1 MSEKVNSVIDQ
12 QIKFHRRFFLIRSPK
27 LRRTDRAF
35 VFIETRV
42 QFCQNVISDLV
53 TFTAV
58 IQPLTLKAAFVSTT
72 ILTIRYV
79 YQYFLSIQVLRF
91 VCSTLF
97 IIAIDVFIGIN
108 WY

>member
-58 IQPLTLKAAFVSTT
+58 IQPLTFEGRFCFNNHTNHS
-72 ILTIRYV
+72 IC
-79 YQYFLSIQVLRF
+79 LSIF
-91 VCSTLF
+91 FKYSGF
-97 IIAIDVFIGIN
+97 AIRVQYSVYYCNRCIY